1 MAEITIRIS
10 DKILKI
16 AGILL
21 AAALLTWVWPYLWAS
36 GIFVPKYRLFVYVPE
51 VSGLAVDAPVT
62 LDGIQVGSVAAI
74 KLAEGPASP
83 ERRIQLTLRIDRRYE
98 DAIRSDSI
106 ATVISEGLLGRRYVA
121 IVRGFRGSVIS
132 ANGEIPTAPTREVTF
147 KDFTDSLGKV
157 VDCLKAEKK
166 SPENKTQGTP
176 GTPSKNQP

>member
-10 DKILKI
+10 DRVLKI

-21 AAALLTWVWPYLWAS
+21 AAVLLAWVWPYLWAS

-51 VSGLAVDAPVT
+51 ASGLGVGAPVR
-62 LDGIQVGSVAAI
+62 LDGVPVGSIAAI
-74 KLAEGPASP
+74 KPAELSASP
-83 ERRIQLTLRIDRRYE
+83 ERRIQLTLRIDRSYQ
-98 DAIRSDSI
+98 DAIRSDSL
-106 ATVISEGLLGRRYVA
+106 ATVISEGLLGSRYVA

-132 ANGEIPTAPTREVTF
+132 ANGEIPSAPTLEVTF

-157 VDCLKAEKK
+157 LDCLQAEKK

-176 GTPSKNQP
+176 ETPSKNQR